1 MMQNLFINDDR
12 DCTIT
17 ATIIITK
24 VTEEK
29 EKGPVE
35 YNVSDVSPTIKNLGN
50 DALYVASCSLLYSC
64 NCYKEGIKKSKK

>member
-1 MMQNLFINDDR
+1 LEPFALPSGPYIFHDFFFPFSLLFHLFPFLR
-12 DCTIT
+12 PSTT
-17 ATIIITK
+17 IITK

-50 DALYVASCSLLYSC
+50 DALYIAIQL
-64 NCYKEGIKKSKK
+64 